1 MTSYLIKFFL
11 HKCVTVHTF
20 IHFKLNSYSLPPLN
34 SGHEPSQTFVLK
46 WQKTQSYKL
55 NKCSVFVLFFCLKK
69 KTPGICKWPRT
80 SVHMVYFSLLTVNV

>member
-69 KTPGICKWPRT
+69 KQKKNSR
-80 SVHMVYFSLLTVNV
+80 HL